1 MAATLNFNSR
11 DILEITKI
19 KKKNINQSYYQ
30 STWREIC
37 LKFLEVESK
46 LSVKISK
53 IFEKLLR

>member
-1 MAATLNFNSR
+1 MTATLNFNSR